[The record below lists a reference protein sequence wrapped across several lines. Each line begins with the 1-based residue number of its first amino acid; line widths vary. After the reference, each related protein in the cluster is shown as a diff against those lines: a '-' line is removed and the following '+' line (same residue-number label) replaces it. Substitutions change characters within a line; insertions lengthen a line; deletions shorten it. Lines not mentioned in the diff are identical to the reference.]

1 MGVLEQVIQWKNQGY
16 GDQDIVAGLQEQGVS
31 PKEITD
37 AINQANIKNAVS
49 SGEETPMPAYEPTPE
64 SPPIATAGENLY
76 TPQTQEAGAGYS
88 QQPAQQYY
96 EEASYAAQPSGGI
109 DSDTIIEIS
118 NQVFSEKTKK
128 IQNQIDDI
136 SELKSIIQVKVE
148 GIDERLKR
156 IEKII
161 DNLQIKI
168 IEKVG
173 TYGKEL
179 ETTKKEVAMVEETLG
194 KVIKTKHPEHHDLLK
209 KIRQKKKTSK
219 KK

>member
-1 MGVLEQVIQWKNQGY
+1 MGVLEQVIQLKNQGY

-49 SGEETPMPAYEPTPE
+49 SGEGMPMPAYEAAPV
-64 SPPIATAGENLY
+64 AMAGENLY
-76 TPQTQEAGAGYS
+76 TPQTQEAGAGYAR
-88 QQPAQQYY
+88 QPAQQYY
-96 EEASYAAQPSGGI
+96 EEGSYAQQPSGGI

-136 SELKSIIQVKVE
+136 AELKSIIQVKVD

-173 TYGKEL
+173 TYGREL

-194 KVIKTKHPEHHDLLK
+194 KVIKTKHPEHHALLK
-209 KIRQKKKTSK
+209 KIRPKKKTSK